1 MWWPQIPMSV
11 SPICVSGISVLH
23 FRTCWISALYFR
35 TWRSLDKL
43 WIFRVWPATFKYR
56 RADGSKTAK
65 TPSTLQACSFFSNPF
80 LPVEFCLSTLG
91 PAFSFIM
98 LFQIF
103 IQAFDTLKI
112 TEHRFGTRDT
122 LKQVDAWA
130 FCKHFFSC
138 YALFRWIWTNE
149 TYDLADYQLAV
160 GSFLRA
166 ITFMWSGQRIPG
178 RLQFFQQRLFP
189 SQAVPSLLYFEW
201 TIIIF
206 LSFHVDFLYAS
217 LAAPIISY
225 LLFSNLR
232 CSL

>member
-122 LKQVDAWA
+122 LKNMV
-130 FCKHFFSC
+130 CLS
-138 YALFRWIWTNE
+138 I
-149 TYDLADYQLAV
+149 
-160 GSFLRA
+160 
-166 ITFMWSGQRIPG
+166 
-178 RLQFFQQRLFP
+178 
-189 SQAVPSLLYFEW
+189 SQGLVLLLCNSYFYMNLNMHNSW
-201 TIIIF
+201 PYW
-206 LSFHVDFLYAS
+206 LSF
-217 LAAPIISY
+217 
-225 LLFSNLR
+225 
-232 CSL
+232 